1 MYSIEIKFEENN
13 IVNLKVDSI
22 SELIDILSQ
31 LKEYLEINVRRDD
44 SEEKSR

>member
-1 MYSIEIKFEENN
+1 MYCIEIKFEENN

-22 SELIDILSQ
+22 DELIDILSQ
-31 LKEYLEINVRRDD
+31 LKEYLEINVRRDG

>member
-22 SELIDILSQ
+22 NELIDILSQ
-31 LKEYLEINVRRDD
+31 LKEYLEINVRRDG

>member
-22 SELIDILSQ
+22 DELIDILSQ
-31 LKEYLEINVRRDD
+31 LKEYLEINVRRDG

>member
-22 SELIDILSQ
+22 NELIDILSQ

>member
-22 SELIDILSQ
+22 DKLIDILSQ
-31 LKEYLEINVRRDD
+31 LKEYLEINVRRDG

>member
-1 MYSIEIKFEENN
+1 MYSIDIKFEENN

-22 SELIDILSQ
+22 DELIDILSQ
-31 LKEYLEINVRRDD
+31 LKEYLEINVRRDG